1 MIHYSRQKIDNK
13 DIKEVVKALRED
25 FITTGPT
32 VSKFEKAISKT
43 VQSKFA
49 VATNSATSALHV
61 ACLSLNIKKGDRV
74 WTSPNSFVSSANCAL
89 FCGAKIDF
97 VDIDKQTFNLSV
109 PKLKDKLKKQ
119 KKISSKVNYSSKFCW
134 SIM

>member
-61 ACLSLNIKKGDRV
+61 ACLSLNIKKVTGSGHLQIV
-74 WTSPNSFVSSANCAL
+74 LFLQLIAL
-89 FCGAKIDF
+89 FF
-97 VDIDKQTFNLSV
+97 VVQ
-109 PKLKDKLKKQ
+109 KLILLT
-119 KKISSKVNYSSKFCW
+119 
-134 SIM
+134 